1 MANQKQNPKAVFNF
15 VFSGFSRVRT
25 AELEKKPNQFI
36 CRTPFND
43 FIEKADRIEAL
54 FLPNGTTKQSVRID
68 FTGEQR
74 DGKRIFY
81 GKIQPEELRKI
92 GNEFQATITEIKH
105 SESSYSYLVTV
116 IFSEFAPDFYADLF
130 RKDDE
135 SKSKK
140 ASPKAAGKR
149 KAV

>member
-1 MANQKQNPKAVFNF
+1 MANHKQNPKTVFNF

-43 FIEKADRIEAL
+43 FIEKAERIEAL
-54 FLPNGTTKQSVRID
+54 FLPDGTTKQTVRID

-81 GKIQPEELRKI
+81 GKIQPEELQKI
-92 GNEFQATITEIKH
+92 GNEFQATITEVKH
-105 SESSYSYLVTV
+105 SESLYSYLVTV
-116 IFSEFAPDFYADLF
+116 IFSEFAPYFYADLF
-130 RKDDE
+130 RQD
-135 SKSKK
+135 SKK
-140 ASPKAAGKR
+140 ASPKSTRKR